1 MRKGQQHSRA
11 EAQACLLWSDRQGA
25 EESAGEWKRTSNMV
39 FSASSALPASM
50 SRQALR
56 ERSERAREGLM
67 SRARACLPP
76 CFDRQDA
83 KGNGGVP
90 VS

>member
-39 FSASSALPASM
+39 FSASCLSDHGN
-50 SRQALR
+50 RQA
-56 ERSERAREGLM
+56 SAP
-67 SRARACLPP
+67 ACI
-76 CFDRQDA
+76 
-83 KGNGGVP
+83 NE
-90 VS
+90 